1 MSSWGGSMNGES
13 ADFNKGMGQ
22 AMKRL
27 LATLAT
33 VILTAGV
40 LAAEDV
46 APKIPPGT
54 TLRVKLGTTLTSKT
68 NKPGDTFRGEVIQDV
83 VANGKTI
90 VPEGSL
96 VRGHVAFIK
105 PSGRFHG
112 KAQMR
117 VVLDSITTPDDKQ
130 IALSSTLEDSKGGV
144 CGNTPKDDEGTIEGC
159 GKSKKTA
166 AKDAALG
173 GAIGAGAGATVG
185 LGKEMDCVY
194 FGNCGGPGIGTDILA
209 GAALGAGT
217 ALLFNLFEH
226 EKEIILIQG
235 SELNFVINRTLDGR
249 SPSAPTAP
257 ATPATS
263 K

>member
-1 MSSWGGSMNGES
+1 
-13 ADFNKGMGQ
+13 
-22 AMKRL
+22 MKRL

-33 VILTAGV
+33 VV
-40 LAAEDV
+40 LIACALSAEDV

-54 TLRVKLGTTLTSKT
+54 SLRVRLGTTLTSKT

-96 VRGHVAFIK
+96 VNGHVAFIK
-105 PSGRFHG
+105 PSGRFHA
-112 KAQMR
+112 KVQMR
-117 VVLDSITTPDDKQ
+117 VVLDSITTPDDKKV
-130 IALSSTLEDSKGGV
+130 ALSSTLEDSKGGV
-144 CGNTPKDDEGTIEGC
+144 CGNTPKDDEGTIQGC

-185 LGKEMDCVY
+185 MGHEIDCAY
-194 FGNCGGPGIGTDILA
+194 FGNCGGPGLGTDVLA

-226 EKEIILIQG
+226 EKEIILLQN
-235 SELNFVINRTLDGR
+235 SELNFVVNRTLNGNA
-249 SPSAPTAP
+249 PSAPPAP
-257 ATPATS
+257 AAT
-263 K
+263 KR